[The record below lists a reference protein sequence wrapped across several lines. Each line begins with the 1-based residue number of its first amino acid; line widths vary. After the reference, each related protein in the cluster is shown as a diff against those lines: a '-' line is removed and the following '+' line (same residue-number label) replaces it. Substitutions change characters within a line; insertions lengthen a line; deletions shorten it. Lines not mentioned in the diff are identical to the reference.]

1 MVRCK
6 TAFSRITLAVI
17 LTFVGFSQT
26 YLYKVSNLNY
36 DFFWFPLG
44 VIAKIVSGNEFLM
57 LFAAGL
63 QFFVIFEFVN
73 RLARSFIEAL
83 FVIVISYLA
92 LVGAALFCGELYY
105 IKN

>member
-1 MVRCK
+1 MVRYK
-6 TAFSRITLAVI
+6 MAFSRIMLAAI

-44 VIAKIVSGNEFLM
+44 LIAKIVSGNEFLM

-63 QFFVIFEFVN
+63 QFFVIFEFAN